1 MPTGSLLRMVGLDG
15 GAPGDPGDLPQDGV
29 EDDLHS

>member
-15 GAPGDPGDLPQDGV
+15 GAPGGPGDLPEDV